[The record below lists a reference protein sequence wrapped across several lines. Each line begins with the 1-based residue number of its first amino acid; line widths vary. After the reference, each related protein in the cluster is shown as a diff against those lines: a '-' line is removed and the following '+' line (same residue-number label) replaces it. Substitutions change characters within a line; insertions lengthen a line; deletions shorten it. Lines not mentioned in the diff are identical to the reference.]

1 MNKIKELR
9 EKYGLPQKAF
19 AADIG
24 VTQPTVSDWESG
36 RKVPSAK
43 STAKIADYF
52 GVTVDY
58 ILGREES
65 NVTGAVLSRAVININ
80 VYGQI
85 PAGIPVEA
93 IEDIIGTEQIP
104 SEWAS
109 GGREYFALQVKGDS
123 MYPVYLDGDIVIVR
137 KESACQTGD
146 DCVVYIN
153 GYDATLKRVKLREN
167 GSIEIIPLN
176 VNYPPRTFTRAEAEA
191 MPITIGGVVVE
202 LRRKIK

>member
-1 MNKIKELR
+1 MNNILSLRKAAGVSQAEL
-9 EKYGLPQKAF
+9 GKA
-19 AADIG
+19 IG
-24 VTQPTVSDWESG
+24 VAQNTVSAWEKGS
-36 RKVPSAK
+36 RQPDNECLRLLAE
-43 STAKIADYF
+43 YF
-52 GVTVDY
+52 DVSVDE
-58 ILGREES
+58 ILGYNKTNIRPANLS
-65 NVTGAVLSRAVININ
+65 NSVVTIN

-104 SEWAS
+104 AEWGA
-109 GGREYFALQVKGDS
+109 GGREFFALQVKGDS

-137 KESACQTGD
+137 KQNTCLTGD
-146 DCVVYIN
+146 DCVVYVN
-153 GYDATLKRVKLREN
+153 GYDATLKRVKLHDD

-176 VNYPPRTFTRAEAEA
+176 VNYPPRTFTREEAEN

>member
-1 MNKIKELR
+1 MNRIKELR
-9 EKYGLPQKAF
+9 GQFGLPQKAF
-19 AADIG
+19 AIDLG

-43 STAKIADYF
+43 STSKIADYF

-58 ILGREES
+58 ILGRDVPNMTNT
-65 NVTGAVLSRAVININ
+65 NVSHAITIIK

-93 IEDIIGTEQIP
+93 IEDVVDTEQIP
-104 SEWAS
+104 AEWLS
-109 GGREYFALQVKGDS
+109 GGREYFALRVKGDS

-137 KESACQTGD
+137 KQSTCQSGD
-146 DCVVYIN
+146 DCVVYVN
-153 GYDATLKRVKLREN
+153 GYDATLKRVKLHDD
-167 GSIEIIPLN
+167 GSIEIIPIN
-176 VNYPPRTFTRAEAEA
+176 TNYSPRTYTRYEVKK
-191 MPITIGGVVVE
+191 MPIAIGGVVVE